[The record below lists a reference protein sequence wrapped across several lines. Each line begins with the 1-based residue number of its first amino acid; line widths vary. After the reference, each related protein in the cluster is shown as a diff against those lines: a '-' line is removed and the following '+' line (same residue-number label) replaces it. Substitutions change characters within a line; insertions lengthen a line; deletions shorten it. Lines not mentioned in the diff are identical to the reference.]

1 MIHVPPVLS
10 VACVKIVRPLV
21 GLLLAW
27 IFLAAEEEGRRGEG
41 RRKAEGWVVKITV
54 VVIYYVSNLDD
65 KLSVVRALETRFPKG
80 REKVRKR
87 G

>member
-27 IFLAAEEEGRRGEG
+27 IFLAAEEEGRGGGKQRGGKNYGG
-41 RRKAEGWVVKITV
+41 R
-54 VVIYYVSNLDD
+54 NL
-65 KLSVVRALETRFPKG
+65 LRL
-80 REKVRKR
+80 
-87 G
+87 

>member
-27 IFLAAEEEGRRGEG
+27 IFLAAEEEGRGGVEESRGVGGKNYGG
-41 RRKAEGWVVKITV
+41 R
-54 VVIYYVSNLDD
+54 NL
-65 KLSVVRALETRFPKG
+65 LRL
-80 REKVRKR
+80 
-87 G
+87 